1 MGVIRVSHNV
11 NAQAGRQFVEQVTK
25 DPNVARKHKQVE
37 GFWNFK
43 DGEPQFQ
50 AELELPKGEVRVNC
64 ELPPFAGG
72 WGTSPD
78 PIQYCL
84 FGMAAC
90 YATTFASVA
99 AQEGVELTRLQVR
112 AENDLDLRK
121 QIGLGKDPIIQRVK
135 FTLEAAGPSRDVL
148 KRLKR
153 LADERCPGVEC
164 VTRSIPLETVL
175 A

>member
-1 MGVIRVSHNV
+1 MAPSSSNV
-11 NAQAGRQFVEQVTK
+11 NLQAARNFVEVVRK
-25 DPNVARKHKQVE
+25 DPAAARKQKRVE
-37 GFWNFK
+37 GSWNFTE
-43 DGEPQFQ
+43 GQPQFR
-50 AELELPKGEVRVNC
+50 AELEFPKGKVEVRC

-99 AQEGVELTRLQVR
+99 AQEGVSLTALNVR
-112 AENDLDLRK
+112 AENELDLRK
-121 QIGLGKDPIIQRVK
+121 QIGLSRDPIIQRVK
-135 FTLEAAGPSRDVL
+135 FTLEAAGAPRDIL
-148 KRLKR
+148 ERLKKQ
-153 LADERCPGVEC
+153 ADERCPGVEC

>member
-1 MGVIRVSHNV
+1 MAARMRNV
-11 NAQAGRQFVEQVTK
+11 NAKAAAEFVGQVQKDAG
-25 DPNVARKHKQVE
+25 VARKHKRVE
-37 GFWNFK
+37 GAWNFAE
-43 DGEPQFQ
+43 GEPQFQ
-50 AELELPKGEVRVNC
+50 AVLEFPKGTVRLNC
-64 ELPPFAGG
+64 ELPSFAGG

-90 YATTFASVA
+90 YGTTFASAA
-99 AQEGVELTRLQVR
+99 AQEGVDLTKLIVR
-112 AENDLDLRK
+112 AENDIDLRK
-121 QIGLGKDPIIQRVK
+121 QIGLSRDPIIQRVK
-135 FTLEAAGPSRDVL
+135 FTVEAEGAPREHLE
-148 KRLKR
+148 RLKR

>member
-1 MGVIRVSHNV
+1 MSNRALNINV
-11 NAQAGRQFVEQVTK
+11 QAARDFVEQVRK
-25 DPNVARKHKQVE
+25 DSSAARKKKGVE
-37 GFWNFK
+37 GSWNFA
-43 DGEPQFQ
+43 ERQPQFR
-50 AELELPKGEVRVNC
+50 ATLEFPQGNVGIDC

-90 YATTFASVA
+90 YATTFAGVA
-99 AQEGVELTRLQVR
+99 AQEGVSLTALKVR
-112 AENDLDLRK
+112 AENEMDLRK
-121 QIGLGKDPIIQRVK
+121 QVGLSRDPIIHRVK
-135 FTLEAAGPSRDVL
+135 FTVEAAGAPRDVL
-148 KRLKR
+148 EGLKKM
-153 LADERCPGVEC
+153 ADERCPGVEC

>member
-1 MGVIRVSHNV
+1 MAQATLNV
-11 NAQAGRQFVEQVTK
+11 NVRAAREFVEQAQK
-25 DPNVARKHKQVE
+25 DPAVARKKKVVD
-37 GFWNFK
+37 GSWNFTE
-43 DGEPQFQ
+43 GQPQFH
-50 AELELPKGEVRVNC
+50 AELEFPKGKADVHC
-64 ELPPFAGG
+64 ELPAFGGG

-99 AQEGVELTRLQVR
+99 AQEGVSLTALKVR
-112 AENDLDLRK
+112 AENELDLRK
-121 QIGLGKDPIIQRVK
+121 QIGLSRDPIIQKVR
-135 FTLEAAGPSRDVL
+135 FTLEAAGAPRDVL
-148 KRLKR
+148 ERLKK

-164 VTRSIPLETVL
+164 VTRSVPLETVL

>member
-1 MGVIRVSHNV
+1 MVQTTLNINV
-11 NAQAGRQFVEQVTK
+11 RAARDFVDQVQKDPTSARKKKVVEGSWNFVEGQ
-25 DPNVARKHKQVE
+25 
-37 GFWNFK
+37 
-43 DGEPQFQ
+43 PQFR
-50 AELELPKGEVRVNC
+50 AELEFPKGKARVDC
-64 ELPPFAGG
+64 ELPPFGGG

-90 YATTFASVA
+90 YATSFASVA
-99 AQEGVELTRLQVR
+99 AQEGVSLTTLKVR
-112 AENDLDLRK
+112 AENELDLRK
-121 QIGLGKDPIIQRVK
+121 QIGLGKDPIIQGVK
-135 FTLEAAGPSRDVL
+135 FTLEASGAPRQTL
-148 KRLKR
+148 ERLKR